1 MHSGKNRTRVL
12 PFLAQERLGDLVY
25 VAPEIFF
32 CELTVSA
39 LHEKEKNNLLIKFSS
54 KTTYKN
60 LYDTILSS

>member
-25 VAPEIFF
+25 VAPEFFF

-39 LHEKEKNNLLIKFSS
+39 LHEKEKKQFTHKFFF
-54 KTTYKN
+54 
-60 LYDTILSS
+60 